1 MRPVDDKR
9 VTQILVDAVLAPK
22 QSASDTEAVV
32 PSPPELNNK
41 RRGALPSNGRLV
53 KRTAAPS
60 SIEPGG
66 KTIQG
71 LPRALALP
79 AICESGNSA
88 GSDLVIRQ
96 ELPWDTFEKYY
107 ECDLAGT
114 VAVCVRRSARRAV
127 CAIRQYPSKDANR
140 ILDILRSV
148 HHKNVVA
155 VWECFRSPDTP
166 DTIYA
171 LSKFHPLT
179 LDHVVA
185 CKAFPNQQQ
194 LAAIMS
200 QVLPSS
206 PRIQRSLIIFQ
217 FVEGL
222 SYLIEQ
228 NLQHTSLDCSS
239 ILMSLEGDVQIGNP
253 IA

>member
-9 VTQILVDAVLAPK
+9 VTQILVDMVLAPK
-22 QSASDTEAVV
+22 KSASDTEAVV
-32 PSPPELNNK
+32 LSPPELNNK

-60 SIEPGG
+60 SVDPG
-66 KTIQG
+66 
-71 LPRALALP
+71 ALALLV
-79 AICESGNSA
+79 ISELGNSA
-88 GSDLVIRQ
+88 GSDLVVRQ
-96 ELPWDTFEKYY
+96 ERPWDTFEKYY

-114 VAVCVRRSARRAV
+114 VA
-127 CAIRQYPSKDANR
+127 YPSKDANR
-140 ILDILRSV
+140 ILDIFRSV

-155 VWECFRSPDTP
+155 VWACFRSPDTP
-166 DTIYA
+166 DTIYT

-200 QVLPSS
+200 QKYIMDDGAVGIDNLKYWEKYLAAVEFLSQRLLTEICWSTGDLVGLAWFALILACTFYLYTSPSDV
-206 PRIQRSLIIFQ
+206 
-217 FVEGL
+217 VE
-222 SYLIEQ
+222 
-228 NLQHTSLDCSS
+228 
-239 ILMSLEGDVQIGNP
+239 
-253 IA
+253 